1 MKNPVFIGGAP
12 RSGTTLLRVI
22 LDSHKDIFC
31 GPEFRITPCFGLFY
45 DRAVSNERALQALG
59 HTKEGLAQA
68 MQEFL
73 SVCWEPVFS
82 KSSKPYFAEKTP
94 ANCDQFL
101 SLKQI
106 FPDSKLVHCLRDG
119 RDVVCSI
126 LAQGWIDANTGEPLE
141 QTNSLEGACKMW
153 DSMVR
158 EGLKARNLPNSE
170 EHYFELRYEELVSN
184 PEPVLRKL
192 FTFLERDWDESVLSF
207 YEKDRNLAGEA
218 SSEQVNQPIY
228 QKSLGRWKREF
239 TDQDKELVKNYC
251 SDLLVE
257 LGYEED
263 LDW

>member
-1 MKNPVFIGGAP
+1 
-12 RSGTTLLRVI
+12 
-22 LDSHKDIFC
+22 
-31 GPEFRITPCFGLFY
+31 
-45 DRAVSNERALQALG
+45 
-59 HTKEGLAQA
+59 
-68 MQEFL
+68 
-73 SVCWEPVFS
+73 
-82 KSSKPYFAEKTP
+82 
-94 ANCDQFL
+94 
-101 SLKQI
+101 LKQI

-126 LAQGWIDANTGEPLE
+126 LAQSWIDANTGEPLE